1 MQTITKSTGALRL
14 ARTVASDILL
24 YNREKIAA
32 GIANDNLFEVIEA
45 EINEGHDLFAQR
57 VAPEVANEHNYV
69 DRAIV
74 DVLVRAC
81 ADLPSKIW

>member
-1 MQTITKSTGALRL
+1 MQIITKPAGALRL

-24 YNREKIAA
+24 YNREKIAE

-57 VAPEVANEHNYV
+57 VAPDVANQHNFV
-69 DRAIV
+69 ERAVV
-74 DVLVRAC
+74 DVLIRAC
-81 ADLPSKIW
+81 ADLPTNIW

>member
-1 MQTITKSTGALRL
+1 MQTITKPTGALRL

-24 YNREKIAA
+24 YNREKIAE

-45 EINEGHDLFAQR
+45 EVNEGHDLFAQR
-57 VAPEVANEHNYV
+57 VAPEIASQHNYV
-69 DRAIV
+69 DRAVV
-74 DVLVRAC
+74 DVLIRAC